1 MAATAGADS
10 SLVRPSALLHLL
22 GSRGLPTFVFAMM
35 ALLTGLAALHA
46 TSFTEVVFH
55 VLSATLWLM
64 FVVLVNI
71 RPTPL
76 RRGASVIGVVAAVS
90 AQAAIAVLGVIASES
105 SHGTRVDVG
114 NAVLFLGLLF
124 SIASVVVLGRCF
136 GVLPDVRGMVTRG
149 PYRIVRHPLYLG
161 ELMASLGIVIG
172 ASRWFPALLA
182 WLLCLALQLV
192 RTHFEESSLRAQFP
206 EYGPYA
212 RQTKR
217 LIPGLV

>member
-1 MAATAGADS
+1 MWVPAGADS
-10 SLVRPSALLHLL
+10 SLVRPSTLLHLL

-46 TSFTEVVFH
+46 TRFTVVVFH
-55 VLSATLWLM
+55 LLSAALWLM
-64 FVVLVNI
+64 FTVLVNI

-76 RRGASVIGVVAAVS
+76 RRGASAIGLVAAVS

-105 SHGTRVDVG
+105 SHGSRVNLG
-114 NAVLFLGLLF
+114 NAVLFCGLLF
-124 SIASVVVLGRCF
+124 SIASVLVLGRCF

-172 ASRWFPALLA
+172 ANRWVPALLA
-182 WLLCLALQLV
+182 WLVCLALQLV
-192 RTHFEESSLRAQFP
+192 RTHYEESSLRAQFP
-206 EYGPYA
+206 EYGRHA
-212 RQTKR
+212 QGTKR

>member
-1 MAATAGADS
+1 MPPPAAADS
-10 SLVRPSALLHLL
+10 SRVRPSALLHLL

-35 ALLTGLAALHA
+35 ALLTSMAALHA

-55 VLSATLWLM
+55 LLSAALWLM

-105 SHGTRVDVG
+105 SHGGRVDVG
-114 NAVLFLGLLF
+114 NAVLFCGLLF

-172 ASRWFPALLA
+172 ANRWLPALAA
-182 WLLCLALQLV
+182 WLVCLSLQLV
-192 RTHFEESSLRAQFP
+192 RTHYEESSLRAQFP

-212 RQTKR
+212 QQTKR

>member
-1 MAATAGADS
+1 
-10 SLVRPSALLHLL
+10 
-22 GSRGLPTFVFAMM
+22 MM

-90 AQAAIAVLGVIASES
+90 AQAAIAALGVIASES
-105 SHGTRVDVG
+105 SQ
-114 NAVLFLGLLF
+114 APGLT
-124 SIASVVVLGRCF
+124 SEMRCCSSACCSRSPPLSCWDDAAL

-192 RTHFEESSLRAQFP
+192 RTHFEESSLPRPVPRVRPVRPSRPNA
-206 EYGPYA
+206 
-212 RQTKR
+212 
-217 LIPGLV
+217 